1 MYTGPKM
8 QTLQV
13 LSLTLLSILAANAQT
28 LRPGKC
34 PQPPVQANF
43 DAARYLGK
51 WYEIKKLPAVFQK
64 GECTTATYSLESP
77 GIVGVLNRELLADNT
92 VSAITGYA
100 KAKDPSEPAKLEV
113 TFFEDSPPGNYWV
126 LSTDYEGHSVVY
138 GCTDILGTFHA
149 DFAWILSRESTL
161 SEEKLEELYHVFT
174 SNGIDIDVM
183 TVTNQ
188 SPELCAD
195 MPLWA

>member
-1 MYTGPKM
+1 M

-13 LSLTLLSILAANAQT
+13 LSLTLLSILAGKAQT

-51 WYEIKKLPAVFQK
+51 WYEIQKLPAVFQK
-64 GECTTATYSLESP
+64 GQCSTATYSLKSP
-77 GIVGVLNRELLADNT
+77 GLVGVLNRELLADNT
-92 VSAITGYA
+92 VSSITGHA
-100 KAKDPSEPAKLEV
+100 KAKNLSEPAKLEV
-113 TFFEDSPPGNYWV
+113 TFFEDSPPSPYWV

-138 GCTDILGTFHA
+138 SCTDVLAASHV
-149 DFAWILSRESTL
+149 DFAWILSREPAL
-161 SEEKLEELYHVFT
+161 SEEKLTELYSVFT
-174 SNGIDIDVM
+174 SNGINIDVM

-188 SPELCAD
+188 SRELCSN
-195 MPLWA
+195 MPDWA